1 MHEECGRRL
10 QETRIK
16 SANIKP
22 LSDEIKRMELKL
34 MVDLNRI
41 ATEQRNQDTLDIDRV
56 STLDMV
62 REINREDAKIA
73 GAVELV
79 LPQIAE
85 AIDRTAQRLAR
96 GGRLIYVGAGTSGRL
111 GILDASECPPTYS
124 APPEMVQ
131 GLIAGGYPAI
141 FKAVEGAEDSR
152 ELGREDLIRLNLCA
166 DDVVGGLAASGRT
179 PYVIGALTYAKEIG
193 ALTLG
198 ITCCAGSEIDTLSDI
213 GIAPMP
219 GPEAITG
226 STRMKSG
233 TAQKMVLNMLS
244 TGVMVRLGKVYSN
257 LMVDVQPSNEKLV
270 QRCIRIVREATHAD
284 EARAREALEKSGY
297 HCKTAI
303 VMIELDC
310 DAQQARDA
318 LERAGGRVSLAL
330 GKN

>member
-1 MHEECGRRL
+1 ML
-10 QETRIK
+10 
-16 SANIKP
+16 
-22 LSDEIKRMELKL
+22 
-34 MVDLNRI
+34 DLNRI
-41 ATEQRNQDTLDIDRV
+41 ATEQRNPDTMDIDRV
-56 STLDMV
+56 STLEMV
-62 REINREDAKIA
+62 REINREDQKVAL
-73 GAVELV
+73 AVEKV
-79 LPQIAE
+79 LPEIAK
-85 AIDRTAQRLAR
+85 AIDRTAERLEK

-124 APPEMVQ
+124 ASPETVQ

-152 ELGREDLIRLNLCA
+152 ELGRQDLEKLGLNEK
-166 DDVVGGLAASGRT
+166 DVVAGLAASGRT
-179 PYVIGALTYAKEIG
+179 PYVLGAMAYARETGALV
-193 ALTLG
+193 LG
-198 ITCCAGSEIDTLSDI
+198 ISCCAGSEVDRLADI

-270 QRCIRIVREATHAD
+270 RRCVRIVREATGVD
-284 EARAREALEKSGY
+284 EAAAVQALEACGY

-303 VMIELDC
+303 VMLLCGLNAEAAGSAL
-310 DAQQARDA
+310 QQ
-318 LERAGGRVSLAL
+318 AGGRIAQVVA
-330 GKN
+330 G